1 MAKEE
6 SVPKGMRPRYDEIV
20 ALIDNFCNQHL
31 NEEYAQV
38 CRSMTA
44 KLARKRPSP
53 LVSGRAETWA
63 AGIIHA
69 IGQVNFLF
77 DKTQTPH
84 IKSPLI
90 AESFG
95 IAKST
100 VSNKAAEIKRV
111 FNIHLMDPDW
121 TIPSRMDD
129 NPMAWYITVNGFI
142 MDARSAPPDVQVIAY
157 QKGLIPYIP
166 FLQNKTADE

>member
-6 SVPKGMRPRYDEIV
+6 SVPKNMRPRYDEIV
-20 ALIDNFCNQHL
+20 ALIDTFCGQHL
-31 NEEYAQV
+31 NDEYAQV

-84 IKSPLI
+84 LKPAQI
-90 AESFG
+90 AEGFG
-95 IAKST
+95 IAKT
-100 VSNKAAEIKRV
+100 TASNKASEIRRFLNIRV
-111 FNIHLMDPDW
+111 MDPNW
-121 TIPSRMDD
+121 TLPGRMGS
-129 NPMAWYITVNGFI
+129 NPMAWYITVNGFM
-142 MDARSAPPDVQVIAY
+142 MDARHAPSDIQVAAY

-166 FLQNKTADE
+166 FLQNKGEE

>member
-6 SVPKGMRPRYDEIV
+6 SVPKTMRPRYDEIV
-20 ALIDNFCNQHL
+20 ALIDNFCRQYL

-38 CRSMTA
+38 CRNMTA

-53 LVSGRAETWA
+53 LMSGRAETWA
-63 AGIIHA
+63 AGIVHA

-84 IKSPLI
+84 IKPAQI
-90 AESFG
+90 AEGFG
-95 IAKST
+95 VAKTTSG
-100 VSNKAAEIKRV
+100 NKASEIKRI

-121 TIPSRMDD
+121 TIPSRMDK
-129 NPMAWYITVNGFI
+129 NPMAWFITVNGLI
-142 MDARSAPPDVQVIAY
+142 MDARRAPPDVQVIAY

-166 FLQNKTADE
+166 FLQGKSGDE